1 MISQVDALSSEI
13 EKFFGKDPVN
23 SKDLSKIVNSRHFER
38 LSKMLDDEKVS
49 SKIIIGGQRDET
61 NL

>member
-1 MISQVDALSSEI
+1 MISQVDALKSEL
-13 EKFFGKDPVN
+13 EKFYGKDPVSSN
-23 SKDLSKIVNSRHFER
+23 DLSKIVNSRHFER

>member
-1 MISQVDALSSEI
+1 MNSQVDALSSEL
-13 EKFFGKDPVN
+13 ERFYGKDPVN

-38 LSKMLDDEKVS
+38 LSKLLDEEKVAS
-49 SKIIIGGQRDET
+49 NIVIGGQRDET